1 MRRERARSL
10 GLSIVLLATACAK
23 TGDAGPPSA
32 KPGAPLSGPRI
43 ETPSK
48 SVVSVEVART
58 EAQRARGLMGRER
71 LGPDW
76 GMLFVYDHEETLRF
90 WMKNTKIP
98 LSIAFLDDGLVVRDI
113 QDMAPFDLTPHVSQ
127 APVRYALEMEQGWFA
142 RRNVV
147 PGTVA
152 KFSPELDAFIGR
164 KK

>member
-1 MRRERARSL
+1 M
-10 GLSIVLLATACAK
+10 
-23 TGDAGPPSA
+23 
-32 KPGAPLSGPRI
+32 
-43 ETPSK
+43 
-48 SVVSVEVART
+48 
-58 EAQRARGLMGRER
+58 GLMGRER

>member
-1 MRRERARSL
+1 MSDWRKTLLLPIVLA
-10 GLSIVLLATACAK
+10 GLSCAL
-23 TGDAGPPSA
+23 GCA
-32 KPGAPLSGPRI
+32 PGAGAKLWPYEMELGG
-43 ETPSK
+43 
-48 SVVSVEVART
+48 VGVHVEVART